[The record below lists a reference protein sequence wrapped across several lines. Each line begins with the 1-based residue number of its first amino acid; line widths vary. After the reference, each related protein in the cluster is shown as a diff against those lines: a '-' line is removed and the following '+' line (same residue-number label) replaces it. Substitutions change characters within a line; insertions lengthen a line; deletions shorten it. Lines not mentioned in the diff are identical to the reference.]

1 VGQGPNID
9 PCSGVYNAEL
19 VKQLSPAMQVKL
31 SLISPVIGTFR
42 INGKARSTR
51 SSTVLLNNTI
61 TGNTPTQYMAS
72 ESADF
77 SGASWLPYSK
87 DPSFTLSMGYGAK
100 TVYFKVKDGS
110 ETESA
115 IAHDSIVLRH

>member
-19 VKQLSPAMQVKL
+19 VKQLSPAMQAKL
-31 SLISPVIGTFR
+31 ALISPIVGSFS

-51 SSTVLLNNTI
+51 SSTVTLNNTI
-61 TGNTPTQYMAS
+61 TGSTPAYYMAS

-77 SGASWLPYSK
+77 SGAVWLPYAK
-87 DPSFTLSMGYGAK
+87 APSFTMSTIYGDK

-110 ETESA
+110 GNESA
-115 IAHDSIVLRH
+115 IAYDSIVLKH